1 MQLGAEGRYQ
11 GKLSLVAEVG
21 DVVSPG
27 APEVGHWFV
36 PVAATKA
43 SVRGPGGAWAL
54 EKEGLF
60 LCPCLAASRKAN
72 QGLRGHWT
80 KCQPTPIGG
89 QLPKDSQPL
98 TQLFPIISFLAL
110 ACGLAWLFYSGMLPL
125 LPQQKEG
132 ASNPALCHAPQL
144 GTCMRDELCASSFSV
159 HGASRE
165 AGP

>member
-98 TQLFPIISFLAL
+98 TQLFPIISFLAVL
-110 ACGLAWLFYSGMLPL
+110 LRYVTLTSTAEGRSEQPCLVPCSTAGHMHERRAVCFQLLGSWGVKRGWSVMLCRL
-125 LPQQKEG
+125 L
-132 ASNPALCHAPQL
+132 
-144 GTCMRDELCASSFSV
+144 
-159 HGASRE
+159 
-165 AGP
+165 